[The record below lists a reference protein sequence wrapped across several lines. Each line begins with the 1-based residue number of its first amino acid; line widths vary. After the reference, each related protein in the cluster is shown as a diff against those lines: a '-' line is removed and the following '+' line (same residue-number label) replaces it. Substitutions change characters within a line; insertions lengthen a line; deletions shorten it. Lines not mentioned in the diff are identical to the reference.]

1 MPTHLRRTA
10 AVATLVVATLAA
22 ALVAGAPTQA
32 ASVVPNMF
40 DCSRITHQCKQ
51 TNGPHVPGIIDS
63 CRWVWFV
70 SAPTT
75 TTAICDT
82 WR

>member
-1 MPTHLRRTA
+1 VSTRNRRAAAVAALVVASTA
-10 AVATLVVATLAA
+10 AVVVASTPALAA
-22 ALVAGAPTQA
+22 T
-32 ASVVPNMF
+32 VPNMF
-40 DCSRITHQCKQ
+40 DCSRITNQCRQ

-70 SAPTT
+70 SAPTM
-75 TTAICDT
+75 TTAVGDT